1 MGLAI
6 GSSPMSADEAADPTG
21 SLGRPS
27 DGLAGES
34 PAGAGYT
41 DAELLARH
49 VAGDA
54 EAFTALV
61 HRHRDRLWAVA
72 LRTTQDPDE
81 AADALQDALISAF
94 RRASQFRGESA
105 VTTWL
110 HRIVVNASLDRLRR
124 KSVRATVPL
133 PEEQDITRESLVDAT
148 DHIHQR
154 EVQLVIAQ
162 ALAQLPEDQRQAV
175 LLVDIE
181 GYSIEEAAALIG
193 CPTGTVKSRCS
204 RARAKLAK
212 QLAHLRNSDGHS
224 PVVPTEGG
232 QP

>member
-1 MGLAI
+1 
-6 GSSPMSADEAADPTG
+6 MSVDE
-21 SLGRPS
+21 
-27 DGLAGES
+27 
-34 PAGAGYT
+34 PAGADAPQGSSGGSSGESASGAAYS

-54 EAFTALV
+54 AAFTALV
-61 HRHRDRLWAVA
+61 NRHRDRLWAVA
-72 LRTTQDPDE
+72 LRTTQDPEE

-124 KSVRATVPL
+124 RNVRATVPL
-133 PEEQDITRESLVDAT
+133 FEEQDIPRESLIDPT

-154 EVQLVIAQ
+154 EMQLVITQ
-162 ALAQLPEDQRQAV
+162 ALAELPEDQRQAV

-181 GYSIEEAAALIG
+181 GYTIDEAAALIG
-193 CPTGTVKSRCS
+193 CPSGTVKSRCS
-204 RARAKLAK
+204 RARVKLAK
-212 QLAHLRNSDGHS
+212 QLAHLRNSHGHS

>member
-1 MGLAI
+1 MSVEEPADHPAPRGLSG
-6 GSSPMSADEAADPTG
+6 GSSDESLSA
-21 SLGRPS
+21 
-27 DGLAGES
+27 
-34 PAGAGYT
+34 AGYS
-41 DAELLARH
+41 DAQLLAQH
-49 VAGDA
+49 VAGDT
-54 EAFTALV
+54 EAFTILV

-72 LRTTQDPDE
+72 LRTTQDPEE

-124 KSVRATVPL
+124 RNVRATVAL
-133 PEEQDITRESLVDAT
+133 PEEQDVSRESLVDPT
-148 DHIHQR
+148 DHINQR
-154 EVQLVIAQ
+154 EMQLVITQ
-162 ALAQLPEDQRQAV
+162 ALAELPADQRQAV

-181 GYSIEEAAALIG
+181 GYTIEEAAKIIG
-193 CPTGTVKSRCS
+193 CPSGTVKSRCS
-204 RARAKLAK
+204 RARVKLAK
-212 QLAHLRNSDGHS
+212 QLAHLRNSDGNS